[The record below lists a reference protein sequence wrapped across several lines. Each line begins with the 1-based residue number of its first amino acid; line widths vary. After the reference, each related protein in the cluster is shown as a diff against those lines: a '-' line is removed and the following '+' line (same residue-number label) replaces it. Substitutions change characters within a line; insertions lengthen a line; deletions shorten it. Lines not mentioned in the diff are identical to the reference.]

1 MPNIWTESAHSLCP
15 HFIEAVRR
23 IPNDKALLIQNKMN
37 EVTRVHFDQLQKTL
51 TDPACIFNQDSFMR
65 DEMFPYTVLQALKNG
80 EISSLRFGTLMKL
93 WGRMRE
99 FLPAIYQPEFIPLFL
114 NDGSKNP
121 CAADYLWKCL
131 QPSTILPNMT
141 NKYSLQ
147 LQEEIFKQ
155 AQNLSRFDQGFYFTK
170 NRTDKTRYF
179 DNPNPLNRAEYFSN
193 HTITQEVKK
202 NTELHFLD
210 FPAQSSNEVVAGF
223 ELEQVC
229 LSVYFPNPVRIN
241 PVIGISSVDDIRQ
254 CSLERYRDVQI
265 AFPEN
270 ELPQKA
276 DCFPAP
282 SSLDY
287 VFHDEY
293 HCMRA
298 SRVTPSE
305 TNTTVKIGDQF
316 RDIQRYLNRV
326 IKDFMVRHTYHLEKL
341 PEFGAKIDKFPL
353 AKQEELKK
361 IAYAKY
367 LQEASIIATLKHL
380 SLSIGQLKFRLY
392 DMERFLSGG
401 LFDNSHKKPDSEVT
415 EIVRIIANIEVDLGL
430 IGKPQGSNPL
440 LPSYSRIVA
449 HAVLNALQLEYSLF
463 KQVKEALGYERAL
476 PLIKISRPNIYQFY
490 SGISDWPKIILDLK
504 THQKFVSQVNK
515 KVDYYSE
522 RELLLK
528 QKGFSEKAKIYEDI
542 KKIHMVQLKTY
553 LQAKPCNEARKA
565 FIKVIEN
572 QVKDLVV
579 SPKINEGRNIIAR
592 ALRWIEAIAV
602 FFGLRPAKETPEI
615 KVSEHHSMFH
625 TSKTRTVQ
633 NLLEIVNGQQNF
645 AI

>member
-51 TDPACIFNQDSFMR
+51 TAPDCLFNQDSFMR
-65 DEMFPYTVLQALKNG
+65 DEMFPYTVLQALKDG

-99 FLPAIYQPEFIPLFL
+99 VLPVIYQAEFIPLFL

-121 CAADYLWKCL
+121 RAIDYLRQCL
-131 QPSTILPNMT
+131 SSSISLPNMT
-141 NKYSLQ
+141 NKSSVKLR
-147 LQEEIFKQ
+147 EEIFKQ

-170 NRTDKTRYF
+170 NRTDKIRYI

-193 HTITQEVKK
+193 HTITQEAKK
-202 NTELHFLD
+202 STGLHFLD
-210 FPAQSSNEVVAGF
+210 FPAQSSHEIVAGF
-223 ELEQVC
+223 ELEQLC

-293 HCMRA
+293 HCMRS

-305 TNTTVKIGDQF
+305 TKTTVKIGDQF
-316 RDIQRYLNRV
+316 RDIQRYLNSV
-326 IKDFMVRHTYHLEKL
+326 IKDFTVRHKYHLEKL
-341 PEFGAKIDKFPL
+341 PEFGAKIEKFPL

-392 DMERFLSGG
+392 DMERYLSGS
-401 LFDNSHKKPDSEVT
+401 LYDNSPLDSVVT
-415 EIVRIIANIEVDLGL
+415 EIVRIIANIEADLNL

-440 LPSYSRIVA
+440 LPSFSRIVA
-449 HAVLNALQLEYSLF
+449 HAVLNALQLELSLF
-463 KQVKEALGYERAL
+463 NQFKERMNYERLL
-476 PLIKISRPNIYQFY
+476 PIIKISNPNIHQFY
-490 SGISDWPKIILDLK
+490 SGISDWPKMIADREK
-504 THQKFVSQVNK
+504 HQNFVSQVNK
-515 KVDYYSE
+515 KVDYYVE
-522 RELLLK
+522 RALLLK
-528 QKGFSEKAKIYEDI
+528 QKGSSEKAQLYEDI
-542 KKIHMVQLKTY
+542 TKIHKDQLETY
-553 LQAKPCNEARKA
+553 LQAQPSNESRKK
-565 FIKVIEN
+565 FIEAIESN
-572 QVKDLVV
+572 VKKLEV

-602 FFGLRPAKETPEI
+602 FFGLRPAKETQKI
-615 KVSEHHSMFH
+615 KVSEHNSMFQ
-625 TSKTRTVQ
+625 TPKTRTVQ

>member
-23 IPNDKALLIQNKMN
+23 IPNDKAILIQNKMN
-37 EVTRVHFDQLQKTL
+37 EVTRVHLNQLQKTL
-51 TDPACIFNQDSFMR
+51 TAPASLFNQDSFMR

-80 EISSLRFGTLMKL
+80 EISSLSFGTLMKL
-93 WGRMRE
+93 WGRMKE
-99 FLPAIYQPEFIPLFL
+99 VLPAIYQPEFIPLFL

-121 CAADYLWKCL
+121 RAIDCLRKCL
-131 QPSTILPNMT
+131 NSSTILPNIT
-141 NKYSLQ
+141 KKSSVQ
-147 LQEEIFKQ
+147 LREEIFKQ

-170 NRTDKTRYF
+170 NRTDKTRYI
-179 DNPNPLNRAEYFSN
+179 DDPNPLNRAEYFSN

-202 NTELHFLD
+202 GTGLHFLD
-210 FPAQSSNEVVAGF
+210 FPAQSSHEIVAGF

-229 LSVYFPNPVRIN
+229 LNVYFPKPVRIN
-241 PVIGISSVDDIRQ
+241 PVIGMSSVDDIRQ
-254 CSLERYRDVQI
+254 CSLQRYRDVQI

-276 DCFPAP
+276 DCLPAP

-293 HCMRA
+293 HCMRS

-316 RDIQRYLNRV
+316 RDIQRYLNSV
-326 IKDFMVRHTYHLEKL
+326 IKDFTARHNYHLEKL
-341 PEFGAKIDKFPL
+341 PEFGAKIEKFPL

-361 IAYAKY
+361 IAYGKY

-401 LFDNSHKKPDSEVT
+401 FLDYSHIQDSEVT
-415 EIVRIIANIEVDLGL
+415 EIVRIIVNIEADLNL

-449 HAVLNALQLEYSLF
+449 HAVLNTLQLEHSLF
-463 KQVKEALGYERAL
+463 KQVKAALNYELLL
-476 PLIKISRPNIYQFY
+476 PTIKMSRPNTYQFY
-490 SGISDWPKIILDLK
+490 SGISDWPKMIADRK
-504 THQKFVSQVNK
+504 KHQKFVSQVNK
-515 KVDYYSE
+515 KVDYYAE

-528 QKGFSEKAKIYEDI
+528 QKGSSEKAKLYEDI
-542 KKIHMVQLKTY
+542 KKILMAQLEFY
-553 LQAKPCNEARKA
+553 LQAQPCNEARKA
-565 FIKVIEN
+565 FIKAIESE
-572 QVKDLVV
+572 VKKLVV

-592 ALRWIEAIAV
+592 ALRWIEDIAV
-602 FFGLRPAKETPEI
+602 FFGLRPAKETQEI
-615 KVSEHHSMFH
+615 KVSEHNSMFQ
-625 TSKTRTVQ
+625 TPKTRTVQ
-633 NLLEIVNGQQNF
+633 NLLEIVDGQQNF